1 MEDGSDGRR
10 GAHGGDGGDVSVRGP
25 VPQVRRL
32 VTEIPGPKSRALRE
46 RREAVVAAGVASAL
60 PVYAA
65 AAGGGALLDVDG
77 NVLVDLGSGIAVTS
91 VGASDPRVVRAVEA
105 QARAM
110 THTCFMVTPYEGY
123 VAVCEE
129 LAGLVPVRGEV
140 RSVLL
145 STGAEAVENAVKV
158 ARRATRRP
166 AVVVLDHAYHGRTNL
181 TMAMTAKVTP
191 YKDGFG
197 PFAPEVYRV
206 PGSYPLRDGLTGDEA
221 ARRTIALIDRQVG
234 ARHVAC
240 VVGEPIQGEGGFIVP
255 ADGFWPAMRRWADT
269 HGVLLVADEVQT
281 GFCRTGTW
289 FASEQVG
296 LVPDLLA
303 LAKSIAGGLPL
314 AAVCGRSEVMDAV
327 PPGGLG
333 GTFGGNPVA
342 CAAAIATIAA
352 MRDDDLARAA
362 RRIEDVAREELVAT
376 VALPGVAELRGRGAM
391 LALELVDHETSRP
404 DRARATAVAARCHA
418 AGVIVLTCGSDG
430 NVVRLLPPLVI
441 AEDLLRDGLR
451 VLAGAVAEIS
461 SGSTSV
467 GGELDVH

>member
-145 STGAEAVENAVKV
+145 STGAEAS
-158 ARRATRRP
+158 RTRSRSPDAPRGGRP
-166 AVVVLDHAYHGRTNL
+166 SWYSTTPTTAGRT
-181 TMAMTAKVTP
+181 
-191 YKDGFG
+191 
-197 PFAPEVYRV
+197 
-206 PGSYPLRDGLTGDEA
+206 
-221 ARRTIALIDRQVG
+221 
-234 ARHVAC
+234 
-240 VVGEPIQGEGGFIVP
+240 
-255 ADGFWPAMRRWADT
+255 
-269 HGVLLVADEVQT
+269 
-281 GFCRTGTW
+281 
-289 FASEQVG
+289 
-296 LVPDLLA
+296 
-303 LAKSIAGGLPL
+303 
-314 AAVCGRSEVMDAV
+314 
-327 PPGGLG
+327 
-333 GTFGGNPVA
+333 
-342 CAAAIATIAA
+342 
-352 MRDDDLARAA
+352 
-362 RRIEDVAREELVAT
+362 
-376 VALPGVAELRGRGAM
+376 
-391 LALELVDHETSRP
+391 
-404 DRARATAVAARCHA
+404 
-418 AGVIVLTCGSDG
+418 
-430 NVVRLLPPLVI
+430 
-441 AEDLLRDGLR
+441 
-451 VLAGAVAEIS
+451 
-461 SGSTSV
+461 
-467 GGELDVH
+467 